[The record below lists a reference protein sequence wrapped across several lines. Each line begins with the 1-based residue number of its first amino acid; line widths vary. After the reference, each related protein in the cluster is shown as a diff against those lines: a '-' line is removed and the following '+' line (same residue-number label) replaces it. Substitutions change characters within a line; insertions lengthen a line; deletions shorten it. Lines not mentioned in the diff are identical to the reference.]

1 MSSRAAAVVRR
12 HAAPGE
18 MRLYADTTLRR
29 CYFTHGE
36 RELVAPGLANRV
48 RARVRVRV
56 RDRVRVGVRVR
67 VRAGVRVTVELRVRV
82 MVRVRVRDPNPS
94 RSPSV

>member
-1 MSSRAAAVVRR
+1 MCPRAAAVVSR

-48 RARVRVRV
+48 RVRVRVRV

-67 VRAGVRVTVELRVRV
+67 VRVGVRVGVGVRVKVGVRIRVRV
-82 MVRVRVRDPNPS
+82 ARRAASTVA
-94 RSPSV
+94 

>member
-1 MSSRAAAVVRR
+1 MRR
-12 HAAPGE
+12 QGRCDFTPTL
-18 MRLYADTTLRR
+18 LYADTTLRR

-56 RDRVRVGVRVR
+56 RDRVRVGVRVKVG
-67 VRAGVRVTVELRVRV
+67 VRIGVRVARCAFSTVA
-82 MVRVRVRDPNPS
+82 
-94 RSPSV
+94 